1 MLILVAI
8 LLALIPTVF
17 ILWPF
22 IARLRRSEFEYDE
35 GAPQA
40 DLMRR
45 WDAAV
50 ANLAGAELDHAL
62 GNLSDDD
69 HADLRRRLMTEAA
82 AIMQEMELTQD
93 EEERMLADLSDE
105 VAATPRPRTGRR
117 LARAGLSAPRYN
129 PHTIITGGGDDHPN
143 RRYDGAA
150 ACRGHP

>member
-8 LLALIPTVF
+8 LLALIPMVF

-22 IARLRRSEFEYDE
+22 VARLRRSEFEYDE

-69 HADLRRRLMTEAA
+69 YADLRRRLMTEAA

-105 VAATPRPRTGRR
+105 VAATR
-117 LARAGLSAPRYN
+117 ARVQ
-129 PHTIITGGGDDHPN
+129 GD
-143 RRYDGAA
+143 G
-150 ACRGHP
+150 